1 MCVCQRDDL
10 FMEYPCY
17 SKGLHH
23 FGPCY
28 FSSFVKYMRP
38 PFIIY
43 QCFLI
48 HEDLKTYSKRF
59 MKLNGNPS
67 LKLRGYGEISC
78 PRMLSD
84 LIQFMLL
91 DTNLCGLVGMS
102 IVSLMIW
109 LLMPLKVMAAMY
121 GPAKIMM
128 EMSRV
133 IS

>member
-1 MCVCQRDDL
+1 
-10 FMEYPCY
+10 
-17 SKGLHH
+17 
-23 FGPCY
+23 
-28 FSSFVKYMRP
+28 
-38 PFIIY
+38 
-43 QCFLI
+43 
-48 HEDLKTYSKRF
+48 

-67 LKLRGYGEISC
+67 LKLWGYGEISC